1 VNRLAAVDGRDP
13 TRVVTRR
20 CIAFL
25 IDAFLLAA
33 LPTITVALVGH
44 ADLRRGSC
52 PTPVPAGRDCLSY
65 KDQMVLVDKDT
76 FLVFFGLLVLLY
88 LVLFVAVQSVTG
100 ASPGKALLGIR
111 VVRADGTKPGLLRS
125 FARVVAWVVDL
136 IPLLV
141 PVALWSA
148 WLTPGHRR
156 VGDWVAG
163 TYVVRSRVR
172 PVRAATP
179 SG

>member
-1 VNRLAAVDGRDP
+1 
-13 TRVVTRR
+13 
-20 CIAFL
+20 
-25 IDAFLLAA
+25 
-33 LPTITVALVGH
+33 
-44 ADLRRGSC
+44 
-52 PTPVPAGRDCLSY
+52 LSY
-65 KDQMVLVDKDT
+65 KDQTVLVDKDA
-76 FLVFFGLLVLLY
+76 FLVFLGLLVLLY

-111 VVRADGTKPGLLRS
+111 VIGPNGTRPGMLRS
-125 FARVVAWVVDL
+125 LARVLAWVVDL
-136 IPLLV
+136 LPLLV

-163 TYVVRSRVR
+163 TYVVRSPAR
-172 PVRAATP
+172 PGRAATL

>member
-1 VNRLAAVDGRDP
+1 MTRPALVDGRDP

-20 CIAFL
+20 CVAFVL
-25 IDAFLLAA
+25 DAVLLAA
-33 LPTITVALVGH
+33 LPVITVALIGH
-44 ADLRRGSC
+44 ADLRRGAC
-52 PTPVPAGRDCLSY
+52 PDPIPVGRDCLSY
-65 KDQMVLVDKDT
+65 KDQTVLVDKDA
-76 FLVFFGLLVLLY
+76 FLVFLGLLVLLY

-111 VVRADGTKPGLLRS
+111 VIGPNGTRPGMLRS
-125 FARVVAWVVDL
+125 LARVLAWVVDL
-136 IPLLV
+136 LPLLV

-163 TYVVRSRVR
+163 TYVVRSRAR
-172 PVRAATP
+172 PGRAATL